1 MADNTIKTPSK
12 VVIIPRPTTGGSREQ
27 GGDKKTVLDEPEGT
41 ESIQVETG
49 TDGNEALE
57 TGPKK
62 K

>member
-12 VVIIPRPTTGGSREQ
+12 VVIIPRPTTGGGREQ
-27 GGDKKTVLDEPEGT
+27 TVLDEPEGT

-49 TDGNEALE
+49 TDGNETLE